1 MALPMTT
8 AIALAVALAQP
19 RACHRQR
26 RSPRSTAWESRSGT
40 PCPRASW
47 CGPSTPTAPP
57 GTARPRCSGW
67 RFSGPD
73 ILETAFGDEQAGGL
87 EERLED
93 LHVQVLEGLRARIAR
108 GILRKSDWRGLYEVS
123 LTFLDLKVG
132 RLHEQNLEERRA
144 VRVGV
149 QVTLS
154 TRFVLRE
161 VETGD
166 RLHSEVIAARRARYF
181 GGEQIEFRDLLEE
194 TVTSAY
200 KTLSAKYDS
209 LSASPRDR

>member
-1 MALPMTT
+1 MVLPM
-8 AIALAVALAQP
+8 AIAIVVQYAQP
-19 RACHRQR
+19 LAATADISKVDSLGVTVRDSLSQGLVVWAVNAYCPSRNCEAPVQR
-26 RSPRSTAWESRSGT
+26 LEIFR
-40 PCPRASW
+40 
-47 CGPSTPTAPP
+47 P
-57 GTARPRCSGW
+57 G
-67 RFSGPD
+67 

-93 LHVQVLEGLRARIAR
+93 LHVQVLEGLRTRIAR

-123 LTFLDLKVG
+123 LTFLDLKVR

-181 GGEQIEFRDLLEE
+181 GGEQIEFGDLLEE